1 MEKSEKIW
9 LILTAIL
16 IVIIVVSSLTLWAKS
31 GRQDILIR
39 ENEENKTVGHI
50 YIYGAV
56 TRQGIYPLK
65 QGDKIEDLIHASG
78 GLLPGADQSWLKLYI
93 PDSGSQDE
101 PQKIDINRAEA
112 WLLEALPDIGA
123 TRAEA
128 IIRYRQQNGP
138 FHSIDEITGVPGIN
152 ASTFEKIKQLI
163 TVSD

>member
-1 MEKSEKIW
+1 VEKSEKFW

-16 IVIIVVSSLTLWAKS
+16 TVIIVVSSLIIWIKS
-31 GRQDILIR
+31 GKQPILIR
-39 ENEENKTVGHI
+39 KNAENQLAGQL

-56 TRQGIYPLK
+56 TRPGIYPLK

-78 GLLPGADQSWLKLYI
+78 GLLPGADQAWLKLYV
-93 PDSGSQDE
+93 PDTDLQTE

-138 FHSIDEITGVPGIN
+138 FHSIDEITGVPGIS